1 LFAPTVLLEGPMSG
15 QVACFAERLAV
26 AACCC
31 RLVDVQDWT
40 HPPFGGVVAD
50 GFVWGR
56 GAMDVKVS
64 HSFAAETSDVSSV
77 GRSNTCSHWRNKNA
91 VGALFEKAVSVICKA
106 AADASTAWHQRLA
119 SRMLVC
125 NTCSMRGGARPGL
138 RPVGLSLYSRSLQAC
153 SGGGLAC
160 SALHGVSRTESM
172 EPCCRIAH
180 CTHKAPPCCGPAC
193 AVCAVAY
200 RC

>member
-1 LFAPTVLLEGPMSG
+1 MSG

-64 HSFAAETSDVSSV
+64 HILLLKRLTSRLLEQATHVV
-77 GRSNTCSHWRNKNA
+77 IGA

-106 AADASTAWHQRLA
+106 AADASTAWRQRLA
-119 SRMLVC
+119 SRRLVC
-125 NTCSMRGGARPGL
+125 NTCSMRGGT
-138 RPVGLSLYSRSLQAC
+138 SRSQA
-153 SGGGLAC
+153 GWLKP
-160 SALHGVSRTESM
+160 VQQERTSL
-172 EPCCRIAH
+172 
-180 CTHKAPPCCGPAC
+180 
-193 AVCAVAY
+193 
-200 RC
+200 